1 MGTAFHVNL
10 LRSENVLEARTQRY
24 RIYDGRRSAAI
35 PLTTCLGPCAA
46 FHDNFSL
53 GSSLGLRATPASV
66 LEFSQG
72 KGVVGIIER
81 TLGCKNIDS

>member
-1 MGTAFHVNL
+1 MNGVNAWTKRGA
-10 LRSENVLEARTQRY
+10 RSLALARTQRY

-35 PLTTCLGPCAA
+35 PLTTCLSPRAA